1 MVTECAAAGK
11 YPLTEQSS
19 LTLRTNCTFGGGRKA
34 EGSGEVDVHWAELAS
49 PLLKLLNRA
58 LSSG

>member
-1 MVTECAAAGK
+1 MVTECAAAAGK
-11 YPLTEQSS
+11 YPLTEQMS

-34 EGSGEVDVHWAELAS
+34 EGSGVDVHWAELAS